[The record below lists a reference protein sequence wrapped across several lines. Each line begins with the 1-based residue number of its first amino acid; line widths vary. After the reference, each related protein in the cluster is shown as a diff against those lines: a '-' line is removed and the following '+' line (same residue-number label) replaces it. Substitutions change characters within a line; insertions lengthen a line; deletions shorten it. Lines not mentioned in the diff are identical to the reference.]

1 MNLVKI
7 RTEQLKK
14 TVNQDEK
21 TIDLELLR
29 RKINRRIDIKS
40 KLDALQLKLEK
51 KSEALIEEYIK
62 TYNGYI
68 EKITDVIQKMSQSN
82 KENMNGFIKIISKT
96 PMHFEEYINETI
108 KNFANIPT
116 KKDIY
121 APRMASYLEDIKY
134 SYKNKVQ
141 FVENTYNI
149 KHYINDVIMITQKQL
164 CCSDSDHHFPNE
176 IVSNPFDFKV
186 DTQKYY
192 DDRVKNMSEYHSKA
206 AVQFP
211 EIKSLTLE
219 ILNTEQNLNDKEVWL
234 INTLLAEKKDIVKL
248 EEEGSYSGVDYF
260 GDELFKYKMLNNDF
274 KKVEIDI
281 IVKMVI
287 LKYISSGAKNDELMD
302 KILSLS
308 GKKRDLKQQIAKTEK
323 NIKELI
329 VRNKFN
335 YPEIGA
341 MTAEESKECEQIMA
355 SYISA
360 FKEDGSSSSNHL
372 ESSSVN
378 AGLIQGVKLDQTIG
392 LDI

>member
-14 TVNQDEK
+14 TVNQYEK

-68 EKITDVIQKMSQSN
+68 EKITDVIQKMPQSN

-149 KHYINDVIMITQKQL
+149 KHYIN
-164 CCSDSDHHFPNE
+164 
-176 IVSNPFDFKV
+176 
-186 DTQKYY
+186 
-192 DDRVKNMSEYHSKA
+192 
-206 AVQFP
+206 
-211 EIKSLTLE
+211 
-219 ILNTEQNLNDKEVWL
+219 
-234 INTLLAEKKDIVKL
+234 
-248 EEEGSYSGVDYF
+248 
-260 GDELFKYKMLNNDF
+260 
-274 KKVEIDI
+274 
-281 IVKMVI
+281 
-287 LKYISSGAKNDELMD
+287 
-302 KILSLS
+302 
-308 GKKRDLKQQIAKTEK
+308 
-323 NIKELI
+323 
-329 VRNKFN
+329 
-335 YPEIGA
+335 
-341 MTAEESKECEQIMA
+341 
-355 SYISA
+355 
-360 FKEDGSSSSNHL
+360 
-372 ESSSVN
+372 
-378 AGLIQGVKLDQTIG
+378 
-392 LDI
+392 